1 MRRKGKDLFK
11 GLMKLVSKR
20 QNYDNEEATP
30 TTAAEVDLSN
40 YDLFYINFPE
50 AGSEFY
56 CLSVLWQRVQESGYQ
71 GKAHKGDLK
80 L

>member
-40 YDLFYINFPE
+40 YDLFLYKFSQRLDPSSIADCLFCGE
-50 AGSEFY
+50 EFR
-56 CLSVLWQRVQESGYQ
+56 SQ
-71 GKAHKGDLK
+71 GTKAKHIKVT
-80 L
+80 